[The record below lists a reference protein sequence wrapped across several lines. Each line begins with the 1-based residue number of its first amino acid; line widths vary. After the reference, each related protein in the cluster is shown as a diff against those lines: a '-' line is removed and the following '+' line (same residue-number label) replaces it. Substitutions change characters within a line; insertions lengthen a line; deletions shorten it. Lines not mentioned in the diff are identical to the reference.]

1 MSDLISRKVV
11 LDEIHKYFRERIDH
25 GIYEVDV
32 VDCSAHIS
40 KRIDKLPTAFDV
52 DKVVEQLE
60 NEPSCGFGFKGLYT
74 KRAIEIVKGGGQGE

>member
-52 DKVVEQLE
+52 DKVVERLE
-60 NEPSCGFGFKGLYT
+60 ADTEHTFHGCINKQY
-74 KRAIEIVKGGGQGE
+74 AISIVKGGGQG